1 MMIGESWAQIGS
13 SIAGL
18 MFALATL
25 QQFFPH
31 QLRVTLEQFVL
42 ASLQQFSFVQKFCD
56 KLVSFFSP
64 YIQITFPE
72 YSGYWDNQAY
82 TAIETY
88 VGARSTTTAAQ
99 LKGSM
104 IKNSKALVLTR
115 DDRKVSDEF
124 QGVKVWWVLYPSTSS
139 EDKYYQLIFHRRHR
153 DLVTGPYLDYVLEE
167 GKAIESRNKQRRL
180 YTNNP
185 SENWISYKKNL
196 WSDIA
201 FENPSTFETLALNPK
216 KKEEIVNDLV
226 KFSTSKEYYT
236 KLGKPWKRGYLLY
249 GPPGTGKSTMIAA
262 MANLLNYDIY
272 DLELTTVK
280 NNTELRKLL
289 AQTSSKSIIV
299 IEDID
304 CSLEVT
310 GQRKKE
316 RAKDSENLGHDMN
329 CKKEKEFKKE
339 EASKVTL
346 SGLLNFIDGTW
357 SACGTG
363 RIFVFTTNHVGKLDP
378 ALIRRGRM
386 DLHIELSYCSFE
398 AFETLAKN
406 YLDLDSHDLF
416 EKIGNLLKET
426 DMTPADVAENL
437 MPKREKKDP
446 DSCLQ
451 SLIKALEVAK
461 ENAKLK
467 ADKEKSLKVKK
478 EGRTKK
484 FFTSL
489 IKKKWLF
496 QA

>member
-25 QQFFPH
+25 QRFFPY

-42 ASLQQFSFVQKFCD
+42 ATLQQFPFVQKFSD

-72 YSGYWDNQAY
+72 YSGCWSNQAF

-88 VGARSTTTAAQ
+88 VGARSTTKAAQ
-99 LKGSM
+99 LKGSL
-104 IKNSKALVLTR
+104 IINGKALVLTR
-115 DDRKVSDEF
+115 DEKKVSDEYD
-124 QGVKVWWVLYPSTSS
+124 GVKIWWVLDPSTSNS
-139 EDKYYQLIFHRRHR
+139 YEERYYQLIFHRRHR
-153 DLVTGPYLDYVLEE
+153 DLITGPYLDYVLEE
-167 GKAIESRNKQRRL
+167 GKAIEARNKQRRL
-180 YTNNP
+180 FTNNP
-185 SENWISYKKNL
+185 SENWTSYRKNL
-196 WSDIA
+196 WSDVA
-201 FENPSTFETLALNPK
+201 FESSASFQTLAIDPK
-216 KKEEIVNDLV
+216 KKEEIINDLLT
-226 KFSTSKEYYT
+226 FSKAKDYYT

-249 GPPGTGKSTMIAA
+249 GPPGTGKSTMISA

-289 AQTSSKSIIV
+289 TETSSKSIIV

-304 CSLEVT
+304 CSLDVT

-316 RAKDSENLGHDMN
+316 RAKNVEILGHGLN
-329 CKKEKEFKKE
+329 FKKEKEPEIEKT
-339 EASKVTL
+339 SKVTL
-346 SGLLNFIDGTW
+346 SGILNFIDGTW

-363 RIFVFTTNHVGKLDP
+363 RIFVFTTNHVNKLDP

-398 AFETLAKN
+398 AFKTLAMN
-406 YLDLDSHDLF
+406 YLELDSHHLF
-416 EKIGNLLKET
+416 EKIGILLKET

-451 SLIKALEVAK
+451 SLIQALEDAK
-461 ENAKLK
+461 ANEKLK
-467 ADKEKSLKVKK
+467 ADKDKVKK
-478 EGRTKK
+478 EGRTNK
-484 FFTSL
+484 FSSL
-489 IKKKWLF
+489 IKKRWLF
-496 QA
+496 QS

>member
-1 MMIGESWAQIGS
+1 MTIDSWAQIGS
-13 SIAGL
+13 TVAGL
-18 MFALATL
+18 MFTLATL

-31 QLRVTLEQFVL
+31 QLRVPLQQFVL
-42 ASLQQFSFVQKFCD
+42 ASLQQFSFVQKLCD

-72 YSGYWDNQAY
+72 YSGYWSNQAFD
-82 TAIETY
+82 AIETY
-88 VGARSTTTAAQ
+88 VGTLSTTKASL
-99 LKGSM
+99 LKGSL

-124 QGVKVWWVLYPSTSS
+124 DGVKVWWVLGPSSSSTSSS
-139 EDKYYQLIFHRRHR
+139 EDKYFQLMFHRQHR
-153 DLVTGPYLDYVLEE
+153 DLITGAYLDHVLEQ
-167 GKAIESRNKQRRL
+167 GKAIEARNKQRRL

-185 SENWISYKKNL
+185 SDNWSSYKKNL

-201 FENPSTFETLALNPK
+201 LENPATFQTIAMDPK
-216 KKEEIVNDLV
+216 KKEEIINDLV
-226 KFSTSKEYYT
+226 SFSKGKEYYM

-249 GPPGTGKSTMIAA
+249 GPPGTGKSTMVAA

-289 AQTSSKSIIV
+289 TETSSKSIIV

-304 CSLEVT
+304 CSLDVT
-310 GQRKKE
+310 GERKKQE
-316 RAKDSENLGHDMN
+316 SKNNE
-329 CKKEKEFKKE
+329 KEKEKNHVIE
-339 EASKVTL
+339 NTSKVTL

-363 RIFVFTTNHVGKLDP
+363 RIFVFTTNHVNKLDP

-386 DLHIELSYCSFE
+386 DMHIELSYCSFE
-398 AFETLAKN
+398 GFKMLAKN
-406 YLDLDSHDLF
+406 YLDLDSHELF
-416 EKIGNLLKET
+416 EKIGILFKET
-426 DMTPADVAENL
+426 KMTPADVAENL

-446 DSCLQ
+446 DSCLE
-451 SLIKALEVAK
+451 SLIQALEYAK
-461 ENAKLK
+461 EKAK
-467 ADKEKSLKVKK
+467 KEKTTKIKK
-478 EGRTKK
+478 ERSKK
-484 FFTSL
+484 SYASL
-489 IKKKWLF
+489 IKKRWLF